1 MGFCFYGETV
11 CFEFY
16 LNICKA
22 ALQNWAIKQPICG
35 SPYYSPCEYDYAEL
49 EDLLT
54 KAYCGQAPMYCC

>member
-35 SPYYSPCEYDYAEL
+35 SPYYNPCEYDYAEL
-49 EDLLT
+49 EDLL
-54 KAYCGQAPMYCC
+54 